1 LRVAVWAG
9 LFVVVAIA
17 GYSGLPQLIIALI
30 GSLLLLAYSAPP
42 IRAKAR
48 PVLGLFVFSL
58 VVAVPFFAGATVSN
72 GWLEWRSPW
81 TLLTLGWLCF
91 MVLFFMAKGL
101 VKNVPDFHGDLA
113 AGLRTSAT
121 VLGSPERAARVAVL
135 GTWFVYLLLPLTVF
149 LTGSPS
155 SIFLLAPWIV
165 VACWHVCRL
174 LADGDVPR
182 LNQVLKWDMVVSVVT
197 LAALAVSP
205 RASIPAI
212 VVVSGSLVILAVAD
226 LVGADSR
233 SPEHLRNAH

>member
-1 LRVAVWAG
+1 
-9 LFVVVAIA
+9 
-17 GYSGLPQLIIALI
+17 
-30 GSLLLLAYSAPP
+30 
-42 IRAKAR
+42 
-48 PVLGLFVFSL
+48 
-58 VVAVPFFAGATVSN
+58 
-72 GWLEWRSPW
+72 
-81 TLLTLGWLCF
+81 
-91 MVLFFMAKGL
+91 MAKGL